1 MESIDFKFE
10 LPKSLIAAYPLS
22 ERSASRLLVL
32 NNASKYPSDRRIR
45 ELPSLLDPGDLL
57 IFNDTKVIPA
67 RLPARKKISGGKV
80 EIFVEKIC
88 SEISALVRLK
98 ASKRPQIG
106 STLLSDGDEE
116 LIVRD
121 QVGEFFLVEMSSKG
135 MFRDL
140 LEVHGQIP
148 LPPYI
153 SRPEEP
159 IDRSRYQTIFAE
171 TEGAVAAPTA
181 GFHFDESLMQA
192 LEDRG
197 VAREFITLHIGSGT
211 YQPVRNQ
218 LREHRMHSERYS
230 VSESVC
236 SAIEEAKKRE
246 SRIIAV
252 GTTVARALE
261 SAAAQSGLIR
271 SADSETELFVTPGYK
286 FRVIDMLLTN
296 LHLPCS
302 TLLMLVCAFGGYEKV
317 MSAYEHAVASSYRFY
332 SYGDA
337 MLLQKDPA
345 S

>member
-32 NNASKYPSDRRIR
+32 NNTSKYPSDLRIR

-88 SEISALVRLK
+88 SESSALVRLK

-121 QVGEFFLVEMSSKG
+121 QVGEFFLVEMSSRG
-135 MFRDL
+135 VFRDL

-171 TEGAVAAPTA
+171 TEGAVDGTSQDDGGNLPVP
-181 GFHFDESLMQA
+181 GCLNDCVGNLFIHA
-192 LEDRG
+192 L
-197 VAREFITLHIGSGT
+197 A
-211 YQPVRNQ
+211 
-218 LREHRMHSERYS
+218 
-230 VSESVC
+230 ESVK
-236 SAIEEAKKRE
+236 SIRAGE
-246 SRIIAV
+246 SDRRDVIFLFVDDVAVLHFLAVGHFIRVRLINLRIIC
-252 GTTVARALE
+252 L
-261 SAAAQSGLIR
+261 
-271 SADSETELFVTPGYK
+271 
-286 FRVIDMLLTN
+286 
-296 LHLPCS
+296 
-302 TLLMLVCAFGGYEKV
+302 
-317 MSAYEHAVASSYRFY
+317 
-332 SYGDA
+332 
-337 MLLQKDPA
+337 
-345 S
+345 